1 MKTLKPKER
10 EELARLSLPVTFDSQ
25 SSLLSRTLTH
35 MHTPHKGAALSPWP
49 DRTASRDA
57 PGRRWRNEVGRK
69 AGREGRRGGQEPAAW
84 PSVLCHLSGEGAQ
97 RRRSLPR
104 SPALPRGWGA
114 PPASGTRT
122 WTRPPPSSRPRRRS

>member
-1 MKTLKPKER
+1 METVVLRRMKTLKPKER

-57 PGRRWRNEVGRK
+57 PGRRWRNEVGGK
-69 AGREGRRGGQEPAAW
+69 LGGKEGEVGRNPRPGRQSFA
-84 PSVLCHLSGEGAQ
+84 
-97 RRRSLPR
+97 
-104 SPALPRGWGA
+104 
-114 PPASGTRT
+114 T
-122 WTRPPPSSRPRRRS
+122 